1 VAMYQ
6 AKAEGR
12 NMVRYFSDT
21 VQAEVT
27 KRADL
32 ESDLRDGLRLRQ
44 FVIFLQ
50 PLVNSDREV
59 TGAEALVRWQ
69 YPGRGFVSPA
79 DFIPLAEET
88 GLIVPLGKQVI
99 EAACAQLVTWA
110 RQAHTE
116 HLNLSVNVSV
126 KQFRQVDFEEQLLAE
141 IDRSGANP
149 HRLKLELTE
158 SLLVSDMDSVIAKM
172 TALQARGLG
181 FSLDDFGTGYSSLSY
196 LKKLPLDQLKIDKS
210 FVNDVNT
217 NSDDAAIARAIITLA
232 RSLEL
237 SVVAEGVETQ
247 AQFDFLLK
255 EGCLGYQGYLFARP
269 MSQPDFEK
277 YLSQHS

>member
-1 VAMYQ
+1 MYQ

-12 NMVRYFSDT
+12 NMVRYFSDA

-27 KRADL
+27 KRAEL

-50 PLVNSDREV
+50 PLINSDRLV
-59 TGAEALVRWQ
+59 TGAEVLVRWQ
-69 YPGRGFVSPA
+69 HPLRGLVSPA

-88 GLIVPLGKQVI
+88 GLIVSLGKQVI
-99 EAACAQLVTWA
+99 EAACAQLVAWA

-116 HLNLSVNVSV
+116 RLNLSINVSV

-149 HRLKLELTE
+149 RRLKLELTE

-172 TALQARGLG
+172 TALRARGLG

-210 FVNDVNT
+210 FVSDVMT
-217 NSDDAAIARAIITLA
+217 NPNDAAIARAIITLA

-247 AQFDFLLK
+247 EQFDFLLK
-255 EGCLGYQGYLFARP
+255 EGCLAYQGYLFARP
-269 MSQPDFEK
+269 MPQPDFEK
-277 YLSQHS
+277 YLSQHR